1 MSMNGILEWMQS
13 FNFNS
18 ELASLEQGGRA
29 LMQTELIVLAVL
41 AAAGLL
47 WCLFGLKIV
56 RVWAGILGL
65 GTGLAGG
72 TAAAYFLGL
81 DVNYIWIPGVALGII
96 LAVLGAWLYRFGAFL
111 TVWLTVSA
119 ACVYLFKPPTW
130 MFALICF
137 GAGLVIAL
145 LSVKFLEI
153 VTILATTVFGAML
166 SGTCIYFLI
175 PIRSGMI
182 HIILSVVI
190 GVAGLLVQ
198 LLLESKRR
206 KRQSLKKAEEIRKT
220 HSTANEVEKARALV
234 ESLDEESAET
244 DENIADLEE
253 DIEQEKDGEDPDA
266 DEGDEDLDED
276 PDADEVLDEDLDDD
290 IEILEFDNEEDDDEK
305 N

>member
-29 LMQTELIVLAVL
+29 LMQTELIVLAVF
-41 AAAGLL
+41 AAVGLL
-47 WCLFGLKIV
+47 WCMFGLKIV
-56 RVWAGILGL
+56 RVWSGILGFV
-65 GTGLAGG
+65 TGLAGG

-81 DVNYIWIPGVALGII
+81 DINYIWIPGVVLGII
-96 LAVLGAWLYRFGAFL
+96 LAVLGAWLYRFGVFF
-111 TVWLTVSA
+111 TVWFTVSVS
-119 ACVYLFKPPTW
+119 CVYLFEPPTW

-145 LSVKFLEI
+145 FSVKFLEI
-153 VTILATTVFGAML
+153 VTILTTTVFGALL
-166 SGTCIYFLI
+166 SGTCIYFLL
-175 PIRSGMI
+175 PTRSGLI

-190 GVAGLLVQ
+190 GVTGLLVQ

-206 KRQSLKKAEEIRKT
+206 KRQSLKKAEEIRKA

-234 ESLDEESAET
+234 ESLDEENAET
-244 DENIADLEE
+244 DENIVDLDEE
-253 DIEQEKDGEDPDA
+253 HEDQEEGDDEDTDA
-266 DEGDEDLDED
+266 DEDDEE
-276 PDADEVLDEDLDDD
+276 LDDD
-290 IEILEFDNEEDDDEK
+290 IEILEFDDEEDDSEK